1 MEEAALLAAIVAAPE
16 DDGPRLVLADW
27 LQQRGDPWGELIVLD
42 CELERR
48 DDAALAARYN
58 ELYEARF
65 PDPGLF
71 RTFERG
77 FFTEVQGSDFTR
89 AVGPEYALLHTATLV
104 DATFE
109 RLHAL
114 AAWPPL
120 ARVAT
125 LKLEAMD
132 DVADLGEAVPPIV
145 AAAQQLRTLEL
156 MAMDVSRADID
167 AMFAYPHARE
177 LRGLGIMSNHS
188 LAGELFDVAWPALT
202 RLDLGAC
209 SLMGSDIDGL
219 FETDAL
225 VGLRELELSFN
236 SLGDGGAEAVA
247 RYPFAQLA
255 TLELQGSEVSAA
267 GVATLAAA
275 PHLRGLKR
283 LAIGGG
289 FHGDI
294 DEALPLLATA
304 FPDLVMLGVE
314 SHFPV
319 PHLAAI
325 ARPLHE
331 LTLRLDSVDPAVL
344 DALLSHPALRGLSS
358 LSIQIDPKTAVG
370 DAVAEVVAAA
380 ELPGLSWLRLFNCG
394 ITARGGHAL
403 ARARHLPATLDLM
416 IYGLHED
423 VGDAADALRARFARV
438 SA

>member
-1 MEEAALLAAIVAAPE
+1 MNELLAAIVAAPD
-16 DDGPRLVLADW
+16 DDGPRLVFADW

-48 DDAALAARYN
+48 DDAEVAARYN

-77 FFTEVQGSDFTR
+77 FFTEVQGSDFAR
-89 AVGPEYALLHTATLV
+89 AIGPEYSLLHTATLV

-120 ARVAT
+120 ARIVT
-125 LKLEAMD
+125 LKLDAMD
-132 DVADLGEAVPPIV
+132 DVADLGESVPPIV
-145 AAAQQLRTLEL
+145 ARAERLRTLEL
-156 MAMDVSRADID
+156 MAMDVSRDDID
-167 AMFAYPHARE
+167 TMLAYPHARD
-177 LRGLGIMSNHS
+177 LRGLAITSNRS
-188 LAGELFDVAWPALT
+188 LAGELPGISWPALT

-209 SLMGSDIDGL
+209 SLLGSDMDAL

-225 VGLRELELSFN
+225 IGLRELELSFN
-236 SLGDGGAEAVA
+236 SIGDDGADAVA

-255 TLELQGSEVSAA
+255 TLELQGSEVTAA

-275 PHLRGLKR
+275 SHLRGLKR

-289 FHGDI
+289 FHADI
-294 DEALPLLATA
+294 DESLPLLATA
-304 FPDLVMLGVE
+304 FPDLVMLRVE
-314 SHFPV
+314 SHFPM

-331 LTLRLDSVDPAVL
+331 LTLRLDSADPAVL
-344 DALLSHPALRGLSS
+344 AALLSHPALRGLQS
-358 LSIQIDPKTAVG
+358 LALQIDPKTGLG

-380 ELPGLSWLRLFNCG
+380 ELPGLSWLRLFSCG
-394 ITARGGHAL
+394 ITTRGGHAL

-416 IYGLHED
+416 IYGIHED
-423 VGDAADALRARFARV
+423 VGDAADALRGRFARV